1 MKQLKKRPK
10 LTRVEREE
18 RIKFRNGMY
27 QPRDRKRERVN
38 HIIMFVILIIFIIYG
53 IYAYSL
59 L

>member
-1 MKQLKKRPK
+1 MKQFKEKPK
-10 LTRVEREE
+10 LSRVEREE

-27 QPRDRKRERVN
+27 QPRDRRREKIN
-38 HIIMFVILIIFIIYG
+38 HIIMVIILIVFVIYG

>member
-1 MKQLKKRPK
+1 MKQFKGRPK
-10 LTRVEREE
+10 LSRVEQEE

-27 QPRDRKRERVN
+27 QPRDRKREKIN
-38 HIIMFVILIIFIIYG
+38 HIIMIVILIVFIIYG